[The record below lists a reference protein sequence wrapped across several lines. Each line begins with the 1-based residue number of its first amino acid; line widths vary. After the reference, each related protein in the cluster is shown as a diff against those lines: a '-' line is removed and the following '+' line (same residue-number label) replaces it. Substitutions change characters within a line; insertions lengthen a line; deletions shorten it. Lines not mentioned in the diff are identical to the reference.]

1 MHFKKLELINK
12 KILIFKSQQNRQTSS
27 QLNQKKKKKGKSAN
41 TQLELTG
48 GNNHQNRRSFLKS

>member
-27 QLNQKKKKKGKSAN
+27 QLNQKKKKGKSAN